1 MTSRP
6 ALLPEAPS
14 YHKEYRECMTQ
25 PLFETV
31 YVPHMHVAIGH
42 QHGDPDCSEVRIP
55 GAHYH
60 PLGKYFVGCYYPAST
75 VILDLSLPLK
85 GTS

>member
-1 MTSRP
+1 
-6 ALLPEAPS
+6 
-14 YHKEYRECMTQ
+14 MTQ

-31 YVPHMHVAIGH
+31 YVPDMHVVICH
-42 QHGDPDCSEVRIP
+42 KHGDPDCAEVRIP

-60 PLGKYFVGCYYPAST
+60 HPLGKYLVGCYYPAST
-75 VILDLSLPLK
+75 IMDLSVPLK